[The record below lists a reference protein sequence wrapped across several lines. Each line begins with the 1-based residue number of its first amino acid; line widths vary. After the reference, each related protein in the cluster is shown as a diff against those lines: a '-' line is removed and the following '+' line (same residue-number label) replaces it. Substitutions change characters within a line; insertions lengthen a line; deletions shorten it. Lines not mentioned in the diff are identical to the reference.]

1 MHFFQNVYIFSIAIF
16 LFTIYNS
23 LKVVFLLQ
31 RCYMSESV
39 ETKELLGCYASI
51 ASAYLQRHD
60 VSLEELPVVLK
71 KIFQNVADV
80 CCDATSAKFRRA
92 LTPAVPIEESVHPDY
107 IICLEDGKKLQMLKR
122 HLNTMYGMTVEQYK
136 ERWNLP
142 MDYPVVSPNYAKR
155 RSDIAKSTGLGNSSK
170 QRTRA
175 A

>member
-1 MHFFQNVYIFSIAIF
+1 ME
-16 LFTIYNS
+16 
-23 LKVVFLLQ
+23 LK
-31 RCYMSESV
+31 MSESV
-39 ETKELLGCYASI
+39 ETKELLDCYASI
-51 ASAYLQRHD
+51 ASAYLSKHE
-60 VSLEELPVVLK
+60 VSMEDLPNVLK
-71 KIFQNVADV
+71 KIFQHVADI

-107 IICLEDGKKLQMLKR
+107 IVCLEDGKKLQMLKR
-122 HLNTMYGMTVEQYK
+122 HLNTMYGITVEQYK